1 MRALERVGYT
11 GVRVRQWG
19 SEGWRGT
26 ACRDGM
32 LREVRLSDDLR
43 PAAPIRAMRE
53 CPEGRDAV
61 RDLTVGP
68 PEPPIRSVRDVK
80 AKLVARGYSGVGRIE
95 VEGGA
100 YHALACEG
108 RWRYRVTVAPDG
120 ALGGRRNLGRC
131 EGPADKL
138 DPSARS
144 ASRSSRPDGAP
155 VSGLGAA
162 PLADG

>member
-80 AKLVARGYSGVGRIE
+80 AKLVARGYTGVGRIE

-100 YHALACEG
+100 FHALACEG
-108 RWRYRVTVAPDG
+108 RWRYRVTVATDG
-120 ALGGRRNLGRC
+120 TLGSRRNLGRC
-131 EGPADKL
+131 EGE
-138 DPSARS
+138 ARVDA
-144 ASRSSRPDGAP
+144 ASPGASSP
-155 VSGLGAA
+155 GAA